1 MGTPD
6 DPIAKAWTVALR
18 AQLDAVV
25 AQFEAQLRQHVA
37 YSNAQHGR
45 ELAGLNARIT
55 ELDQSLVAS
64 RAVQSQQAVELTRL
78 LGERERWT
86 LEARQLQEALR
97 AQAAEVERLRGALSE
112 RDDEARALTAQVQSL
127 DAQFAAERDFVA
139 ALTAVAASSLL
150 FDAAQATLGAALEP
164 TPASYAALKAKR
176 MDAVLAGAM
185 RERGRSAVR
194 AALGDDE
201 RRALTA
207 AAAAA
212 GCELVEAA
220 VGARY
225 GAATM
230 DKAGERPEPAD
241 EGLVVACVMPGLRLA
256 GSAGS
261 LVHPRV
267 IVGTA

>member
-1 MGTPD
+1 MSDPD

-37 YSNAQHGR
+37 YGNAQHAR
-45 ELAGLNARIT
+45 DLAALQARVT
-55 ELDQSLVAS
+55 ELEQTLVAA
-64 RAVQSQQAVELTRL
+64 RAVQSQQAAELARL

-86 LEARQLQEALR
+86 LEARQLQDALR
-97 AQAAEVERLRGALSE
+97 AQAAEAEALREALGD
-112 RDDEARALTAQVQSL
+112 RDDEARALSAQVQSL
-127 DAQFAAERDFVA
+127 GAQFAAERAFVA
-139 ALTAVAASSLL
+139 ALAGVAGSQL
-150 FDAAQATLGAALEP
+150 FDGAQATLGAALEA
-164 TPASYAALKAKR
+164 TPACYGALKAKR

-185 RERGRSAVR
+185 RERGRGAVR
-194 AALGDDE
+194 AALTDDE
-201 RRALTA
+201 RRALAA

-212 GCELVEAA
+212 GCELVDAA
-220 VGARY
+220 VGQRFS
-225 GAATM
+225 AAAM
-230 DKAGERPEPAD
+230 DKAGERAEPAD
-241 EGLVVACVMPGLRLA
+241 EGLVVAGVMPGLRLA

>member
-1 MGTPD
+1 MATPPD
-6 DPIAKAWTVALR
+6 DPIARAWTVALR
-18 AQLDAVV
+18 SQLDAVV

-37 YSNAQHGR
+37 YSNASHGR

-64 RAVQSQQAVELTRL
+64 RAVQSQQAAELARL

-86 LEARQLQEALR
+86 LEARQLQDALR
-97 AQAAEVERLRGALSE
+97 AQTAELTRLRDELAE
-112 RDDEARALTAQVQSL
+112 RDDEARTLAMQVQSL
-127 DAQFAAERDFVA
+127 DAQFASERDFVA
-139 ALTAVAASSLL
+139 ALLGVSGSQL
-150 FDAAQATLGAALEP
+150 FDAAQATLGAALDA
-164 TPASYAALKAKR
+164 TPGCYGALKAKR
-176 MDAVLAGAM
+176 MDVVLAGAM

-194 AALGDDE
+194 STLGDDE
-201 RRALTA
+201 RRALSR

-220 VGARY
+220 LGQRY
-225 GAATM
+225 SAASM
-230 DKAGERPEPAD
+230 DKAGERAEPAE

>member
-1 MGTPD
+1 MATPPD
-6 DPIAKAWTVALR
+6 DPIARAWTVALR

-37 YSNAQHGR
+37 YSNASTAR

-64 RAVQSQQAVELTRL
+64 RAVQSQQAAELARL

-86 LEARQLQEALR
+86 LEARQLQDALR
-97 AQAAEVERLRGALSE
+97 AQTAELARLRGELAE
-112 RDDEARALTAQVQSL
+112 RDDEAPALAAQVQSL
-127 DAQFAAERDFVA
+127 DAQFAWPSGTSWRRCWACRALSSSTRRRRRSARRWRRRPGATGTEGEAHGRGAGGRDARAGAER
-139 ALTAVAASSLL
+139 
-150 FDAAQATLGAALEP
+150 GAGCA
-164 TPASYAALKAKR
+164 
-176 MDAVLAGAM
+176 D
-185 RERGRSAVR
+185 
-194 AALGDDE
+194 DDE
-201 RRALTA
+201 RRG
-207 AAAAA
+207 A
-212 GCELVEAA
+212 GEGGGGGGLRAGGA
-220 VGARY
+220 GVGQRY
-225 GAATM
+225 SAATM
-230 DKAGERPEPAD
+230 DKAGERAEPAD

>member
-1 MGTPD
+1 MGSPD
-6 DPIAKAWTVALR
+6 DPIARAWTVALR

-37 YSNAQHGR
+37 YSDAAHAR
-45 ELAGLNARIT
+45 DLASRDARVAELEQALA
-55 ELDQSLVAS
+55 AS
-64 RAVQSQQAVELTRL
+64 RAAQSQQAAELARL

-86 LEARQLQEALR
+86 LEVRQLQEEAR
-97 AQAAEVERLRGALSE
+97 AQAAEIERLREALSD
-112 RDDEARALTAQVQSL
+112 RDDEAQRLAAQVQSL

-139 ALTAVAASSLL
+139 ALAGASTLA
-150 FDAAQATLGAALEP
+150 DAAQAALGAALEP

-185 RERGRSAVR
+185 RERGRSAAR
-194 AALGDDE
+194 SALGDDE
-201 RRALTA
+201 RRALAA

-212 GCELVEAA
+212 GCELVDAA
-220 VGARY
+220 PGQRFNPTA
-225 GAATM
+225 M

-256 GSAGS
+256 GSAGAV
-261 LVHPRV
+261 VHPRV